1 MNTGRFI
8 ASKTTSAN
16 LRGFD
21 ARRVQL
27 GMSYRALAQRSGVSE
42 PTLKRVLH
50 GQSPEVSFAT
60 VTAIAEALGVSM
72 RFEDRGVVQMKEEAA
87 RSKAESIAR
96 MVQATSGLESQGVG
110 DAALEEI
117 TRTLTHKLMAGSPR
131 HLWSE

>member
-1 MNTGRFI
+1 MDQGRFRV
-8 ASKTTSAN
+8 AAGTTAK

-27 GMSYRALAQRSGVSE
+27 GMSYRALARRSGVSE

-60 VTAIAEALGVSM
+60 VAAIAEALGVSLL
-72 RFEDRGVVQMKEEAA
+72 FEDRSVVQMKEEAA
-87 RSKAESIAR
+87 RRKAESIAG